1 MLVLEKDKINRTQK
15 FGKKKLTNRINFKTN
30 IKKLYIFNF
39 LMGCYLISGVL
50 IPFYLI
56 WGRITIIEF
65 LILQSYFTIM
75 TLLFEIPCGAIA
87 DRLSRKYSLFL
98 SGLSSTLA
106 ALIYGS
112 MPNIFLF
119 FIGETLFA
127 FGTSTM
133 SGSNEAILYDSLSKI
148 GKEKK
153 FSKVVAKEHSLFL
166 LGIVISAPIGALIAY
181 YLSLQLVM
189 ILMGFPYIS
198 GTLITLTLKEPKNP
212 IKRKSPNLLTT
223 LRSGFYYLK
232 KNKILRI
239 LTFDMLIVEAFV
251 IFSIIFYQLYLFKEL
266 HVSLI
271 YLGIIES
278 ILNLIQIIFINL
290 IPIFEQD
297 VKNKK
302 KILLLNTIIP
312 GIAYIFIGL
321 IFFNPIIIILIILVM
336 GFGLSRYII
345 FLNGLNK
352 NIEKEHRATF
362 FSTINMIRLLIR
374 ALMFPFIAL
383 ILMMNINLTFIFL
396 GFIIIILG
404 LTSKVKNEFL

>member
-1 MLVLEKDKINRTQK
+1 MLVLEKDNFNRTEK
-15 FGKKKLTNRINFKTN
+15 FGKEKLTNRIYFKAN
-30 IKKLYIFNF
+30 IKKLYIFHF

-56 WGRITIIEF
+56 WGRLTFIEF

-75 TLLFEIPCGAIA
+75 ALLFEIPCGAIA

-98 SGLSSTLA
+98 SGLASALA

-112 MPNIFLF
+112 MPNILLF

-148 GKEKK
+148 GKEKD

-166 LGIVISAPIGALIAY
+166 LGVVISAPIGAMIAY
-181 YLSLQLVM
+181 HISLQLVM
-189 ILMGFPYIS
+189 VLMVFPYIS
-198 GTLITLTLKEPKNP
+198 GTLITLTLKEPKNT
-212 IKRKSPNLLTT
+212 IKLKSPNLLTT

-232 KNKILRI
+232 KNKIMRI
-239 LTFDMLIVEAFV
+239 LTFDMLIIETFV
-251 IFSIIFYQLYLFKEL
+251 IFLVIIYQFYLFKEL
-266 HVSLI
+266 HISLI

-278 ILNLIQIIFINL
+278 ILTLTQIVFNNLV
-290 IPIFEQD
+290 PIFEQKI
-297 VKNKK
+297 KNKK

-321 IFFNPIIIILIILVM
+321 IFFTPIIIILIILVM
-336 GFGLSRYII
+336 GFGLSRYFI

-374 ALMFPFIAL
+374 ALIFPFIVL
-383 ILMMNINLTFIFL
+383 ILMMNINLVFILL

-404 LTSKVKNEFL
+404 LKSKVKNEFL